1 MPLDT
6 KWGFKKSPK
15 SSESSES
22 PMMEMKEHS
31 DQSMPMDKEKD
42 NKDMG
47 MERETKMEEGGA
59 SPSDAGLRPID
70 ATCSDCRNLS
80 EDETKCSKVSLPS
93 NFSAYQMVCQ
103 KFFEPKDSSN
113 VSSSDTSSPA
123 SAAPAPPT
131 A

>member
-6 KWGFKKSPK
+6 KWGFKKSPDK
-15 SSESSES
+15 SPES

-31 DQSMPMDKEKD
+31 NQSRPMDKEKD
-42 NKDMG
+42 TKNIDMEMKEG
-47 MERETKMEEGGA
+47 EGGV

-70 ATCSDCRNLS
+70 ATCSDCRYLS

-93 NFSAYQMVCQ
+93 NFSAYQMVCS
-103 KFFEPKDSSN
+103 KFFEPKDSPN
-113 VSSSDTSSPA
+113 VPSSDTSSQ
-123 SAAPAPPT
+123 APAPPSPPT

>member
-15 SSESSES
+15 SSESES

-70 ATCSDCRNLS
+70 ATCSDCRHLDES
-80 EDETKCSKVSLPS
+80 ETKCSKVALPS

-103 KFFEPKDSSN
+103 KFFEPKESTSN
-113 VSSSDTSSPA
+113 VPPSDTSSPA